1 MSLKRHAG
9 FTLIEL
15 MITLSIVIILAF
27 IATPNWSNL
36 IQDNSLSSA
45 VNQVQGFYQLARSE
59 ALKRNKSVT
68 LTSSDSRQN
77 WALTHDVSGANETI
91 KTHSISSDN
100 IVIIPSGG
108 NASEVSIT
116 VSSNGFAENETLA
129 FNWGTEY
136 RCLLIY
142 SSGQS
147 NTTSGNN
154 VCTL

>member
-15 MITLSIVIILAF
+15 MVTLSIVIILAF

-59 ALKRNKSVT
+59 ALKRNKSVIM
-68 LTSSDSRQN
+68 TSSNSRQN
-77 WALTHDVSGANETI
+77 WTLTHDVAGVNEELKKHT
-91 KTHSISSDN
+91 ISSNN

-108 NASEVSIT
+108 NTTEVSIT
-116 VSSNGFAENETLA
+116 VNSNGFAENETLA

-147 NTTSGNN
+147 NITNGNN
-154 VCTL
+154 VCAL